1 MFIGAITTYREKSSG
16 REESKMPRGTYQPEV
31 VVETANLTEE
41 EWLDYRRGGIG
52 GSDVSIIYGVSH
64 FRCNRDLYYDNEV
77 ALFLF

>member
-1 MFIGAITTYREKSSG
+1 
-16 REESKMPRGTYQPEV
+16 MPRGTYEPEV

-64 FRCNRDLYYDNEV
+64 FRCNRDLYYDNAV